1 MATQKIEFKDI
12 GNFVQSKI
20 NKTVE
25 FGANDLLGK
34 LKQSD
39 VPIKESTM
47 RTSWFKRQNAPD
59 DFEVINKLPYA
70 EPVTF
75 GYLPNTVLPPSWKNG
90 YKLTAGD
97 DEFAPEV
104 PRNWA
109 EIKIEQTKRNMKS
122 FISKL

>member
-1 MATQKIEFKDI
+1 
-12 GNFVQSKI
+12 
-20 NKTVE
+20 
-25 FGANDLLGK
+25 GANDLLGK

-47 RTSWFKRQNAPD
+47 RTSWFKKQNAPD
-59 DFEVINKLPYA
+59 DFEVINKLSYA

-75 GYLPNTVLPPSWKNG
+75 GYLPNTVLPPSWRNG